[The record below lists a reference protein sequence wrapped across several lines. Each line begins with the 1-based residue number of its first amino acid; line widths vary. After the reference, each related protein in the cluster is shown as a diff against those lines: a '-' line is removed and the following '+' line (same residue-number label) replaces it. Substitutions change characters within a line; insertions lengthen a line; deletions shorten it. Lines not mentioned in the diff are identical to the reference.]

1 MRIHKYI
8 AIFFVLFSYCYL
20 DTVATPLML
29 EGEDIEVYANR
40 KKKESTDSTNN
51 NKKKKELGKITNF
64 IYNTIRITPRNPAA
78 EQRLLERENNYVSN
92 YTGRT
97 IGEIYI
103 YQNNVFENSNK
114 WVDRTLN
121 SLHRVTREE
130 VIRNDL
136 FFKSGDTINPVEIAN
151 NRRLLRSRPYFS
163 DVNII
168 IVPRAEDTTIVD
180 MYVLTRDKW
189 TISADLKIKSDG
201 KTQVMAYDDNLLG
214 WGSRL
219 SISTYVDW
227 KHGFTYGGNLV
238 EYTQRNIVGSFWDAY
253 AVVGKGFDNANY
265 GAEFTREF
273 IHPTDYMAGAS
284 FMYERELLNYY
295 PPDTMLHASWT
306 MLDVWGG
313 YAVEIPAMRNSLYMT
328 ARFFNLKY
336 TDRPEVT
343 DMLNPYFHNNA
354 MLIGSIGFFKE
365 RFRLTNRIYGY
376 GVPEDVAYGYHTAFL
391 AGYSWGEFGN
401 RWYLG
406 GEFSAGYFTPI
417 GYLGTEAGLGSYLNS
432 SNGKFYRTTLQAKL
446 TYFTPLLGQGR
457 YPVRQFIVLNATRGW
472 NRLDGFQET
481 LKFNSYAD
489 MRALEEDVYGIN
501 RMVLN
506 TETVVFTPW
515 QVAQFK
521 IAGFFFADFGLLGN
535 SGNIFKNN
543 FFTTLGIGF
552 RIKNENL
559 IFNTINIQLG
569 VAFNKAGLMNSRWF
583 DISNR
588 RRNDPIRYRPVKA
601 EPIEYY

>member
-8 AIFFVLFSYCYL
+8 VIFFVLFSYCSL
-20 DTVATPLML
+20 DTVAAPLML

-51 NKKKKELGKITNF
+51 NKKKNELGKITNF

-103 YQNNVFENSNK
+103 YQNNVFENSKK

-432 SNGKFYRTTLQAKL
+432 SNGKFYRTTLQAKV

-481 LKFNSYAD
+481 LKFNSHAD
-489 MRALEEDVYGIN
+489 MRALEEDVYGTN

-535 SGNIFKNN
+535 SGNIFKND

-569 VAFNKAGLMNSRWF
+569 VAFNKAGLMDSRWF

>member
-78 EQRLLERENNYVSN
+78 EQWLLERENNYVSN

-103 YQNNVFENSNK
+103 YQNNVFENSKK

-432 SNGKFYRTTLQAKL
+432 PNGKFYRTTLQAKV

-472 NRLDGFQET
+472 NRLNGFQET

-489 MRALEEDVYGIN
+489 MRVLEEDVYGIN

-535 SGNIFKNN
+535 SGNIFKND

-569 VAFNKAGLMNSRWF
+569 VAFNKAGLMDSRWF

>member
-1 MRIHKYI
+1 M
-8 AIFFVLFSYCYL
+8 
-20 DTVATPLML
+20 
-29 EGEDIEVYANR
+29 
-40 KKKESTDSTNN
+40 
-51 NKKKKELGKITNF
+51 
-64 IYNTIRITPRNPAA
+64 
-78 EQRLLERENNYVSN
+78 
-92 YTGRT
+92 
-97 IGEIYI
+97 
-103 YQNNVFENSNK
+103 
-114 WVDRTLN
+114 
-121 SLHRVTREE
+121 
-130 VIRNDL
+130 
-136 FFKSGDTINPVEIAN
+136 
-151 NRRLLRSRPYFS
+151 
-163 DVNII
+163 
-168 IVPRAEDTTIVD
+168 
-180 MYVLTRDKW
+180 
-189 TISADLKIKSDG
+189 
-201 KTQVMAYDDNLLG
+201 
-214 WGSRL
+214 
-219 SISTYVDW
+219 
-227 KHGFTYGGNLV
+227 
-238 EYTQRNIVGSFWDAY
+238 
-253 AVVGKGFDNANY
+253 VGKGFDNANY

-391 AGYSWGEFGN
+391 AGYSWGEFGD

-432 SNGKFYRTTLQAKL
+432 SNGKLYRTTLQAKL

-472 NRLDGFQET
+472 NRLNGFQET

-535 SGNIFKNN
+535 SGNIFKND

-569 VAFNKAGLMNSRWF
+569 VAFNKAGLMDSRWF

>member
-20 DTVATPLML
+20 DTVAAPLML

-219 SISTYVDW
+219 SVSTYVDW

-432 SNGKFYRTTLQAKL
+432 SNGKFYRTTLQAKV

-535 SGNIFKNN
+535 SGNIFKND

-569 VAFNKAGLMNSRWF
+569 VAFNKAGLMDSRWF